1 MAQSKNFFGLRKG
14 STKNFT
20 FSALDGKQITKERVY
35 EVKNPRSERQ
45 MRQRMLM
52 TTVGAAYRYL
62 KVIADHSFEG
72 LTVGQKNMSEFNRV
86 NLLKFKEQ
94 SLNNSAKLAL
104 NAWKDKFIN
113 PLPFIISKGSLDKL
127 PYKVNAQNQI
137 VIEVK
142 VDAVATAED
151 VYTALGLVKGDMI
164 TFVWVV
170 GESTLTNGVFSY
182 TPTALN
188 IVRLKADKVGAIA
201 TPHDAFSIEA
211 NINGLDINIVENA
224 GTLTLSTTEA
234 NFGAAILSRQGAN
247 GWLRSDAEFVGNKQ
261 IIDGVNVGA
270 QFSTY
275 PVGEQ
280 LILNGAD
287 MSTKANVTTLPV
299 PTLSLA
305 ANSVAI
311 TTKGGK
317 VAAPKLTGAPSGASV
332 TYTSSNVSIAKVD
345 ASTGEVTAVGNGTT
359 VINIAVGAT
368 ETTSAAA
375 ISFSVAV
382 SGQDNG
388 STSTPG
394 SGSGIPGGDDNE
406 MV

>member
-1 MAQSKNFFGLRKG
+1 MHHH
-14 STKNFT
+14 
-20 FSALDGKQITKERVY
+20 V
-35 EVKNPRSERQ
+35 V
-45 MRQRMLM
+45 
-52 TTVGAAYRYL
+52 
-62 KVIADHSFEG
+62 
-72 LTVGQKNMSEFNRV
+72 
-86 NLLKFKEQ
+86 
-94 SLNNSAKLAL
+94 
-104 NAWKDKFIN
+104 
-113 PLPFIISKGSLDKL
+113 
-127 PYKVNAQNQI
+127 
-137 VIEVK
+137 
-142 VDAVATAED
+142 
-151 VYTALGLVKGDMI
+151 
-164 TFVWVV
+164 FVWVV

-388 STSTPG
+388 STSNPG
-394 SGSGIPGGDDNE
+394 SGSGSQDGDDNE
-406 MV
+406 IV

>member
-104 NAWKDKFIN
+104 NAWKDNFIN

-142 VDAVATAED
+142 ADAVATAED

-164 TFVWVV
+164 TFVWVI
-170 GESTLTNGVFSY
+170 GESTLTDGVFTY
-182 TPTALN
+182 TPAALN
-188 IVRLKADKVGAIA
+188 IVRLKADKVGTIA

-211 NINGLDINIVENA
+211 NVNGLDINVIENS

-234 NFGAAILSRQGAN
+234 NFGAAILSRQGSN

-287 MSTKANVTTLPV
+287 MNAKANVTTLPV

-305 ANSVAI
+305 AKSVAI
-311 TTKGGK
+311 TEKGGK

-368 ETTSAAA
+368 ETSSAAA

-382 SGQDNG
+382 SGQDNSG
-388 STSTPG
+388 SSSNPG
-394 SGSGIPGGDDNE
+394 SGSGNLGDE
-406 MV
+406 GEFV